1 VAGRGAPAPANKYT
15 KAKVE
20 IKVEIKA
27 KKILLKT
34 KKQVFGDMLG
44 NNASLFHGEG
54 FEFAELREY
63 VYGDDIRK
71 IDWKTTAKL
80 GKPYVKIYREE
91 RELNVAISTMLG
103 GSTYFGTCCQKSEYM
118 AQLVAMI
125 GFSAVKNSD
134 PFSHMIFADRL
145 YHHSGPS
152 KKIHAVKNEIERI
165 LDFDTLGLQS
175 NFSDWTDTVFKR
187 VRKKSLLFLIS
198 DFVGDIDLRL
208 LSRKHDVFAIIV
220 RDRFEEEPQGLG
232 YIRLVD
238 TEGQG
243 SFEGEV
249 GPATLRRYR
258 AALKEND
265 HKLYKHFRKNGIR
278 YAKLYTDE
286 DPAAKL
292 LKRMR

>member
-1 VAGRGAPAPANKYT
+1 M
-15 KAKVE
+15 
-20 IKVEIKA
+20 EIKA

-34 KKQVFGDMLG
+34 RKQVFGDMLG

-63 VYGDDIRK
+63 IYGDDVRK

-103 GSTYFGTCCQKSEYM
+103 GSTYFGTCCQKSEYI

-134 PFSHMIFADRL
+134 PFSHIIYADKL
-145 YHHSGPS
+145 YHHSRPS
-152 KKIHAVKNEIERI
+152 KKLHAVNKEVERI
-165 LDFDTLGLQS
+165 LEFDPLSLHSDFTG
-175 NFSDWTDTVFKR
+175 WTDMTFSR
-187 VRKKSLLFLIS
+187 IRKKSLLFLIS
-198 DFVGDIDLRL
+198 DFVGKVDLRL

-220 RDRFEEEPQGLG
+220 RDRFEEYPQDLG

-238 TEGQG
+238 TEGEG

-249 GPATLRRYR
+249 GPTTLRHYR

-265 HKLYKHFRKNGIR
+265 RNLYKQFRKNGIR

-286 DPAAKL
+286 DPAGKL